1 MRPILFQIP
10 AVPVAGWIALLALLL
25 GLSTYWAF
33 REVRLEGLA
42 PEEQRRRNRGTLL
55 FNALFFLVAAAL
67 LWQFRDRVAQ
77 PLPVRAYGFFLML
90 AFGAG
95 LLYLQRVARGSALP
109 PEGAVDLILGML
121 LVAVVC
127 ARLLYIVLQWDSYGG
142 NWRDWLRVWEGGLS
156 FHGGLAGSI
165 AWVAWYTWRHRLPF
179 WWLADLS
186 APGVALGYAVARIGC
201 FLNGCCYGTPTD
213 LPWGVCFADPPL
225 SRHLTPPS
233 HPVQLYATLANLA
246 IFGLLLG
253 FLKRKRY
260 DGQLF
265 GLYLVFYSVYRFL
278 AEGLRKG
285 VTGEVLGLGLTEAQ
299 WASLAIAG
307 VGFALMAYLRG
318 RAPASPTGAVA
329 PPVAAPAPAG
339 KEQPRRAAAGATPR
353 AKSRKRR

>member
-10 AVPVAGWIALLALLL
+10 AVPVPGWIALLALLL
-25 GLSTYWAF
+25 GLSTYWSF

-77 PLPVRAYGFFLML
+77 PLPVRAYGFFD
-90 AFGAG
+90 AG
-95 LLYLQRVARGSALP
+95 FRRRPPLPTARRPGQRCRPRAPWISSWDA
-109 PEGAVDLILGML
+109 A
-121 LVAVVC
+121 VAVVC
-127 ARLLYIVLQWDSYGG
+127 ARLLHRAAVGQ
-142 NWRDWLRVWEGGLS
+142 LRRQLARLAAFGRGLS
-156 FHGGLAGSI
+156 FMAGWPAASPGLPG
-165 AWVAWYTWRHRLPF
+165 TWRHRLPF
-179 WWLADLS
+179 WWLADLTPPEWLWVRRGPHRLLPERVLLRHAHRS
-186 APGVALGYAVARIGC
+186 AL
-201 FLNGCCYGTPTD
+201 
-213 LPWGVCFADPPL
+213 GVCFADPPL

-307 VGFALMAYLRG
+307 WVRPDGLPSRPGPCL
-318 RAPASPTGAVA
+318 PTGAVA
-329 PPVAAPAPAG
+329 PPVAAPRRPARSNPGAPRQG
-339 KEQPRRAAAGATPR
+339 PPR